1 MKKADLEKLAE
12 EYRNKYH
19 EKCSELNEK
28 EKSHQEEIENIKKRA
43 KENAYKKWK
52 SENESFLKKFIKD
65 YFLENM
71 CFDEKTEAYSDWTTI
86 KLNLEGE
93 TIADFSIKE
102 RRY

>member
-1 MKKADLEKLAE
+1 MKKADLEKKVE

-19 EKCSELNEK
+19 AKCSELNEK

>member
-1 MKKADLEKLAE
+1 MKKADLEKQVE

-19 EKCSELNEK
+19 AKCSELNEM
-28 EKSHQEEIENIKKRA
+28 EKSHHKEIENIKKRA
-43 KENAYKKWK
+43 KEDAYIKWK
-52 SENESFLKKFIKD
+52 SENEAFLKKFIKE